1 MHYYIKQIAMK
12 KSIPTILPML
22 IIFLFSVLFTGC
34 STVNKLT
41 EVPPYRAENGFIND
55 KNNNVVYTYGMGFI
69 KDMKSNV
76 VYTYDLGFIND
87 TNGKLKYTYDL
98 GFVTDKKGKVICTYP
113 YKK

>member
-1 MHYYIKQIAMK
+1 MK
-12 KSIPTILPML
+12 KSIPATLSMV
-22 IIFLFSVLFTGC
+22 IIFLASVLLTGC
-34 STVNKLT
+34 STLSKLT
-41 EVPPYRAENGFIND
+41 ETPPYQAENGFIND

-69 KDMKSNV
+69 KDLKSNV

-98 GFVTDKKGKVICTYP
+98 GFVTDKKGKVVCTYP

>member
-1 MHYYIKQIAMK
+1 MK